1 MPGGAILPIVGIVGT
16 AFMIANISTD
26 PVERAQ
32 ILGLTGII
40 FVILFIYAVIWTKV
54 KMRIPVFKPV
64 PMEKVMAMENT
75 LYYQIRK
82 RRGIWK

>member
-1 MPGGAILPIVGIVGT
+1 
-16 AFMIANISTD
+16 MIANISTD